1 MKERLE
7 YPYNLIED
15 LELEPCEC
23 FEHFNERLEF
33 LLTKLVITDREEKI
47 IRLYYIDGKTFEEIG
62 REFGIT
68 RERIR
73 QIQEKAIKKLK
84 LFKKYF
90 YDGKWCLMEELAKEE
105 HQKYLETQKSYWKYE
120 SAKQYILQYESGVFL
135 PIREQKIENLD
146 LSMRSYNCLKRI
158 GIRTIG
164 DLLNFTYNDLIKIRN
179 LGRKSMKEILDKI
192 HDLGLVFKGEKK
204 N

>member
-33 LLTKLVITDREEKI
+33 LLTKLVITDREEKV
-47 IRLYYIDGKTFEEIG
+47 IRLYYIDGKTFEKIG
-62 REFGIT
+62 KEFGVT
-68 RERIR
+68 RERIK
-73 QIQEKAIKKLK
+73 QINAKAIEKLK

-90 YDGKWCLMEELAKEE
+90 YGGKWCLMEDLAKEE
-105 HQKYLETQKSYWKYE
+105 YQKYLETQKSFRTYE

-146 LSMRSYNCLKRI
+146 LSMRSYNCLRRA

-164 DLLNFTYNDLIKIRN
+164 DLLNFTYYDLIKIRN
-179 LGRKSMKEILDKI
+179 LGRKSMKEILDTI
-192 HDLGLVFKGEKK
+192 HDLGLALKGEKK

>member
-1 MKERLE
+1 MNERLE
-7 YPYNLIED
+7 YPHNLIVD

-33 LLTKLVITDREEKI
+33 LLTKLVITDREEKV
-47 IRLYYIDGKTFEEIG
+47 IRLYYIDGKTFEKIG
-62 REFGIT
+62 REFGTT

-90 YDGKWCLMEELAKEE
+90 YGGKWCLMEDLAKEE
-105 HQKYLETQKSYWKYE
+105 YQKYLETQKSYWKYE

-146 LSMRSYNCLKRI
+146 LTMRTYNCLKRA

-164 DLLNFTYNDLIKIRN
+164 DLLNFSYYDLIKIRN
-179 LGRKSMKEILDKI
+179 LGRKSMKEILDTI
-192 HDLGLVFKGEKK
+192 HDLGLVLKGEQK
-204 N
+204 

>member
-33 LLTKLVITDREEKI
+33 LLTKLVITDKEEKV
-47 IRLYYIDGKTFEEIG
+47 IRLYYIDGKTLEEIG
-62 REFGIT
+62 KEFGFT

-73 QIQEKAIKKLK
+73 QINEKAIKKLK

-90 YDGKWCLMEELAKEE
+90 YGGKWCLMEELAKEE
-105 HQKYLETQKSYWKYE
+105 YQKYLETQKSYWKYE

-146 LSMRSYNCLKRI
+146 LSMRSYNCLKRA

-164 DLLNFTYNDLIKIRN
+164 DLLNFTYNDLFKIRN
-179 LGRKSMKEILDKI
+179 LGRKSLKEVLDKI
-192 HDLGLVFKGEKK
+192 HDLGLVLKGEQR
-204 N
+204 

>member
-62 REFGIT
+62 KEFGTT

-73 QIQEKAIKKLK
+73 QIQTKAIEKLK

-90 YDGKWCLMEELAKEE
+90 YVGKWCLMEDLAKEE
-105 HQKYLETQKSYWKYE
+105 YQKYLETQKSYWKYE
-120 SAKQYILQYESGVFL
+120 SAKQYILQYESGTFL
-135 PIREQKIENLD
+135 PLKEQKIDNLD
-146 LSMRSYNCLKRI
+146 LSMRSYNCLKRA

-164 DLLNFTYNDLIKIRN
+164 DLLNFTYYDLIKIRN
-179 LGRKSMKEILDKI
+179 LGRKSMKEILDTI
-192 HDLGLVFKGEKK
+192 HDLGLKFRGEQR
-204 N
+204 

>member
-7 YPYNLIED
+7 YPYNLIAD

-62 REFGIT
+62 REFGTT

-105 HQKYLETQKSYWKYE
+105 YQKYLETQKSFRTYE
-120 SAKQYILQYESGVFL
+120 SAKQYILQYESGTFL
-135 PIREQKIENLD
+135 PIKEQKIENLN
-146 LSMRSYNCLKRI
+146 LTMRSYNCLKRA

-164 DLLNFTYNDLIKIRN
+164 DLLNFSYYDLIKIRN
-179 LGRKSMKEILDKI
+179 LGRKSMKEILDEI
-192 HDLGLVFKGEKK
+192 HDLGLVLKGEHR
-204 N
+204 

>member
-7 YPYNLIED
+7 YPYHLIEKLD
-15 LELEPCEC
+15 LDPCEC

-33 LLTKLVITDREEKI
+33 LLTKSVITYREEKI

-62 REFGIT
+62 KEFGTT

-73 QIQEKAIKKLK
+73 QIEAKAIKKLK
-84 LFKKYF
+84 LFRNYF
-90 YDGKWCLMEELAKEE
+90 YMGKWCVMEELAKEE
-105 HQKYLETQKSYWKYE
+105 YKKNLETQKSYWKYE
-120 SAKQYILQYESGVFL
+120 SAKQYIFQYESGVSL

-146 LSMRSYNCLKRI
+146 LSMRSYNCLKRA

-164 DLLNFTYNDLIKIRN
+164 DLLNFTYNDLFKIRN
-179 LGRKSMKEILDKI
+179 LGRKSMKEVLDKI
-192 HDLGLVFKGEKK
+192 HDLGLVFKGEQR
-204 N
+204 

>member
-62 REFGIT
+62 KEFGTT
-68 RERIR
+68 RERIK
-73 QIQEKAIKKLK
+73 QIHAKAIEKLK

-90 YDGKWCLMEELAKEE
+90 YVGKWCSMEELAKEE
-105 HQKYLETQKSYWKYE
+105 YQKYLETQKSFRTYE
-120 SAKQYILQYESGVFL
+120 SAKQYILQYESGTFL
-135 PIREQKIENLD
+135 PLKEQKIENLD
-146 LSMRSYNCLKRI
+146 LSMRTYNCLKRA

-164 DLLNFTYNDLIKIRN
+164 DLLNFSYYDLIKIRN
-179 LGRKSMKEILDKI
+179 LGRKSMKEILDTI
-192 HDLGLVFKGEKK
+192 HDLGLKFRGEQR
-204 N
+204 

>member
-7 YPYNLIED
+7 YPYNLIKD

-33 LLTKLVITDREEKI
+33 LLTKSVITDREEKI

-62 REFGIT
+62 KEFNVT

-73 QIQEKAIKKLK
+73 QIENKAIKKLK
-84 LFKKYF
+84 MFKKYF
-90 YDGKWCLMEELAKEE
+90 YGGKWCLMEELAKEE
-105 HQKYLETQKSYWKYE
+105 YQKYLETQKSHWKYE
-120 SAKQYILQYESGVFL
+120 SAKQYIFQYENGFVL
-135 PIREQKIENLD
+135 PIKEQKIENLE
-146 LSMRSYNCLKRI
+146 LSVRSYNCLRRA

-164 DLLNFTYNDLIKIRN
+164 DLLNFTYDDLFKIRH
-179 LGRKSMKEILDKI
+179 LGRKSMKEVLDKI
-192 HDLGLVFKGEKK
+192 HDLGLIFKREQR
-204 N
+204 

>member
-7 YPYNLIED
+7 YPYNLIKD

-33 LLTKLVITDREEKI
+33 LLTKFVITDREEKI

-62 REFGIT
+62 KYFGTT

-73 QIQEKAIKKLK
+73 QIHSKAIEKLK

-90 YDGKWCLMEELAKEE
+90 YGGKWCSMEELAKEE
-105 HQKYLETQKSYWKYE
+105 YKKFLETQKSFRTYE

-146 LSMRSYNCLKRI
+146 LTMRSYNCLKRA

-164 DLLNFTYNDLIKIRN
+164 ELLNFSYYDLIKIRN
-179 LGRKSMKEILDKI
+179 LGRKSMKEILDTI
-192 HDLGLVFKGEKK
+192 HDLGLKLRGEQR
-204 N
+204 

>member
-62 REFGIT
+62 KEFGTT
-68 RERIR
+68 RERIK
-73 QIQEKAIKKLK
+73 QIHAKAIEKLK

-90 YDGKWCLMEELAKEE
+90 YVGKWCSMEELAKEE
-105 HQKYLETQKSYWKYE
+105 YQKYLETQKSFRTYE
-120 SAKQYILQYESGVFL
+120 SAKQYILQYESGTFL
-135 PIREQKIENLD
+135 PLKEQKIENLD
-146 LSMRSYNCLKRI
+146 LTMRSYNCLKRA

-164 DLLNFTYNDLIKIRN
+164 DLLNFSYYDLIKIRN
-179 LGRKSMKEILDKI
+179 LGRKSMKEILDTI
-192 HDLGLVFKGEKK
+192 HDLGLKFRGEQR
-204 N
+204 

>member
-1 MKERLE
+1 MKKRLE

-62 REFGIT
+62 KEYGTT

-73 QIQEKAIKKLK
+73 QIHAKAIKKLK

-90 YDGKWCLMEELAKEE
+90 YGGKWCLMEELAKEE
-105 HQKYLETQKSYWKYE
+105 YQKYLETQKSYWKYE
-120 SAKQYILQYESGVFL
+120 SAKQYILQYESGIFL

-146 LSMRSYNCLKRI
+146 LSMRSYNCLKRA

-164 DLLNFTYNDLIKIRN
+164 DLLNLTYNDLFKIRN
-179 LGRKSMKEILDKI
+179 LGRKSMKEVLDKI
-192 HDLGLVFKGEKK
+192 HDLGLKFRGEQR
-204 N
+204 

>member
-1 MKERLE
+1 MNERLE

-62 REFGIT
+62 REFGTT

-73 QIQEKAIKKLK
+73 QIQEKAITKLK

-90 YDGKWCLMEELAKEE
+90 YGGKWCLMEELAKEE
-105 HQKYLETQKSYWKYE
+105 YQKYLETQKSFRTYE

-135 PIREQKIENLD
+135 PIKEQKIENLD
-146 LSMRSYNCLKRI
+146 LSMRSYNALKRA

-164 DLLNFTYNDLIKIRN
+164 DLLNFSYYDLIKIRN
-179 LGRKSMKEILDKI
+179 LGRKSIKEVLDTI
-192 HDLGLVFKGEKK
+192 HDLGLTFIGEQR
-204 N
+204 

>member
-62 REFGIT
+62 KEFGFT

-73 QIQEKAIKKLK
+73 QINEKAIKKLK

-90 YDGKWCLMEELAKEE
+90 YGGKWCLMEELAKEE
-105 HQKYLETQKSYWKYE
+105 YQKYLETQKSYWKYE

-146 LSMRSYNCLKRI
+146 LTMRTYNCLKRA
-158 GIRTIG
+158 GIRTID
-164 DLLNFTYNDLIKIRN
+164 DLLNFSYYDLIKIRN
-179 LGRKSMKEILDKI
+179 LGRKSMKEILDTI
-192 HDLGLVFKGEKK
+192 HDLGLVLKGEHR
-204 N
+204 

>member
-7 YPYNLIED
+7 YPYNLIKD

-33 LLTKLVITDREEKI
+33 LLQKFVITDREEKI

-62 REFGIT
+62 KEFGVT

-73 QIQEKAIKKLK
+73 QIQTKAIKKLK
-84 LFKKYF
+84 LFAKYF
-90 YDGKWCLMEELAKEE
+90 YGGKWCLMEDLAKEE
-105 HQKYLETQKSYWKYE
+105 YQKYLETQKSYWKYE
-120 SAKQYILQYESGVFL
+120 SAKQYILQYESGIFL
-135 PIREQKIENLD
+135 PIKEQKIDNLD
-146 LSMRSYNCLKRI
+146 LSMRSYNCLKRA

-164 DLLNFTYNDLIKIRN
+164 DLLELNYNDLFKIRN
-179 LGRKSMKEILDKI
+179 MGRKSMKEVLDKI
-192 HDLGLVFKGEKK
+192 HDLGLKFRGEHI
-204 N
+204 

>member
-62 REFGIT
+62 KYFGIT

-73 QIQEKAIKKLK
+73 QIHAKAITKLK

-90 YDGKWCLMEELAKEE
+90 YVGKWCLMEELAKEE
-105 HQKYLETQKSYWKYE
+105 YQKYLETQKSFRTYE

-146 LSMRSYNCLKRI
+146 LSMRTYNCLKRA

-164 DLLNFTYNDLIKIRN
+164 DLLNFSYYDLIKIRN
-179 LGRKSMKEILDKI
+179 LGRKSMKEVLDKI
-192 HDLGLVFKGEKK
+192 HDLGLKLRGEQR
-204 N
+204 

>member
-62 REFGIT
+62 KYFGIT
-68 RERIR
+68 RERIK
-73 QIQEKAIKKLK
+73 QINEKAIKKLK

-90 YDGKWCLMEELAKEE
+90 YGGKWCLMEELAKEE
-105 HQKYLETQKSYWKYE
+105 YQKYLETQKSFRKYE
-120 SAKQYILQYESGVFL
+120 SAKQYILQYESGMFL

-146 LSMRSYNCLKRI
+146 LSMRSYNCLKRA
-158 GIRTIG
+158 GIKTIG
-164 DLLNFTYNDLIKIRN
+164 DLLNFSYYDLIKIRN
-179 LGRKSMKEILDKI
+179 LGRKSMKEVLDTI
-192 HDLGLVFKGEKK
+192 HDLGLKLRGEQR
-204 N
+204 

>member
-62 REFGIT
+62 KYFGVT
-68 RERIR
+68 RERIK
-73 QIQEKAIKKLK
+73 QINEKAITKLK

-90 YDGKWCLMEELAKEE
+90 YGGKWCLMEELAKEE
-105 HQKYLETQKSYWKYE
+105 YQKYLETQKSFRIYE

-135 PIREQKIENLD
+135 PIKEQKIENLD
-146 LSMRSYNCLKRI
+146 LTMRTYNCLKRA

-164 DLLNFTYNDLIKIRN
+164 DLLNFSYYDLIKIRN
-179 LGRKSMKEILDKI
+179 LGRKSMKEILDTI
-192 HDLGLVFKGEKK
+192 HDLGLKLRGEQR
-204 N
+204 

>member
-33 LLTKLVITDREEKI
+33 LLTKLVITDREEKV

-62 REFGIT
+62 KEFYVI

-73 QIQEKAIKKLK
+73 QIHSKAIEKLK

-90 YDGKWCLMEELAKEE
+90 YSGKWCLMEELAKEE
-105 HQKYLETQKSYWKYE
+105 YQKFLETQKSYWKYE
-120 SAKQYILQYESGVFL
+120 TAKQYILQYESGVFL
-135 PIREQKIENLD
+135 PIREQKIENLE
-146 LSMRSYNCLKRI
+146 LSMRSYNCLKKT

-164 DLLNFTYNDLIKIRN
+164 DLLKFTYDDLFNIRN
-179 LGRKSMKEILDKI
+179 MGRKSMKEVLDAI
-192 HDLGLVFKGEKK
+192 HDLGLIFKGEKR
-204 N
+204 

>member
-7 YPYNLIED
+7 YPYNLIKD

-33 LLTKLVITDREEKI
+33 LLTKSTITDREEKI

-62 REFGIT
+62 KYFGTT

-73 QIQEKAIKKLK
+73 QIQTKAIKKLK

-90 YDGKWCLMEELAKEE
+90 YGGKWCLMEELAKEE
-105 HQKYLETQKSYWKYE
+105 YQKYLETQKPYWKYE
-120 SAKQYILQYESGVFL
+120 SAKQYIFQYESGVFL
-135 PIREQKIENLD
+135 PIREQKIDNLD
-146 LSMRSYNCLKRI
+146 LSVRSYNCLKRA

-164 DLLNFTYNDLIKIRN
+164 DLLNFTYNDLFKIRN
-179 LGRKSMKEILDKI
+179 LGRKSLKEVLDKI
-192 HDLGLVFKGEKK
+192 HDLGLSFKGEQR
-204 N
+204 

>member
-1 MKERLE
+1 MNERLE

-33 LLTKLVITDREEKI
+33 LLTKLVITDKEEKV

-62 REFGIT
+62 KEFYVT

-90 YDGKWCLMEELAKEE
+90 YGGKWCLMEELAKEE
-105 HQKYLETQKSYWKYE
+105 YQKYLETQKSFRTYE
-120 SAKQYILQYESGVFL
+120 SAKQYILQYESGAFL

-146 LSMRSYNCLKRI
+146 LTMRTYNCLKRA

-164 DLLNFTYNDLIKIRN
+164 DLLNFSYYDLIKIRN

-192 HDLGLVFKGEKK
+192 HDLGLVLKGEQR
-204 N
+204 

>member
-62 REFGIT
+62 KYFGTT
-68 RERIR
+68 RERIK
-73 QIQEKAIKKLK
+73 QIHDKAIKKLK

-90 YDGKWCLMEELAKEE
+90 YGGKWCLMEELAKEE
-105 HQKYLETQKSYWKYE
+105 YQKYLETQKSFRTYE
-120 SAKQYILQYESGVFL
+120 SAKQYILQYENGVFL
-135 PIREQKIENLD
+135 PIKEQKIENLD
-146 LSMRSYNCLKRI
+146 LTMRSYNCLKRA

-164 DLLNFTYNDLIKIRN
+164 DLLNFSYYDLIKIRN
-179 LGRKSMKEILDKI
+179 LGRKSMKEILDTI
-192 HDLGLVFKGEKK
+192 HDLGLKFRGEQR
-204 N
+204 